1 MRVLN
6 PFVRSYVFTV
16 KFLASPFNFAS
27 DYK

>member
-6 PFVRSYVFTV
+6 PMARSYVFTV
-16 KFLASPFNFAS
+16 EFLASPFNFAS